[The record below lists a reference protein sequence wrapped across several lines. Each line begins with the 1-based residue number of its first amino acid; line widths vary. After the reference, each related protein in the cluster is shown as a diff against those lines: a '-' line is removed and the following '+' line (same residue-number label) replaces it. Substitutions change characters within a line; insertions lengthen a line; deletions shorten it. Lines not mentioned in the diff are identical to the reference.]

1 MTPLQFESLYNPEWD
16 ELEEM
21 LRLIGAGRRERGS
34 GAGPDVIEPLRGERV
49 ASLYRRACEH
59 LALARARAYP
69 RSMQDRLDRLTSEA
83 HQVIYQRPELGI
95 ERMRHAF
102 AVTFP
107 RAVRA
112 HAAYVW
118 TSTVLLML
126 PMLLVGWLVYERPD
140 LVLSIVDA
148 STAAQYEEM
157 YADSAEAIGSVRSAD
172 SNWYMFGFYILNNVG
187 IGFQCFALGL
197 FFGIGAVYALVFN
210 GIHIGAIAGYVTERG
225 LGHNFYQFVAT
236 HGAFELTAI
245 VLAGAAGMR
254 LGHSLLAP
262 GRSTRLQSLTR
273 AARET
278 SIIVIGLAV
287 MLLIAAAI
295 EAFWSSARWL
305 PLTVKYS
312 VAALSWVAVL
322 GYLTLQGRHA
332 D

>member
-1 MTPLQFESLYNPEWD
+1 MTPLQFETLYHDDWD
-16 ELEEM
+16 ELETM
-21 LRLIGAGRRERGS
+21 LKRIAGGHKENKGFN
-34 GAGPDVIEPLRGERV
+34 AVPIQGERV
-49 ASLYRRACEH
+49 ASLYRHACEH

-69 RSMQDRLDRLTSEA
+69 RSLQDRLDKLTSEA
-83 HQVIYQRPELGI
+83 HQVIYQSPEFGI
-95 ERMRHAF
+95 ERIRRAF
-102 AVTFP
+102 SVTFP

-118 TSTVLLML
+118 TSAALLMV
-126 PMLLVGWLVYERPD
+126 PALLLGWLVFDRPD
-140 LVLSIVDA
+140 LVLSVIDA
-148 STAAQYEEM
+148 QTAASFEYM
-157 YADSAEAIGSVRSAD
+157 YSDSSHAIGAIRDAD
-172 SNWYMFGFYILNNVG
+172 SNWVMFGYYIRHNIG

-197 FFGIGAVYALVFN
+197 FFGIGSVYALVFN
-210 GIHIGAIAGYVTERG
+210 GIYFGAIAGYITERG
-225 LGHNFYQFVAT
+225 LGHNFYQFVVT

-278 SIIVIGLAV
+278 SILVVGLAV
-287 MLLIAAAI
+287 MLIIAAAI

-312 VAALSWVAVL
+312 VAALCWIAVL

>member
-1 MTPLQFESLYNPEWD
+1 MTPLQFESLYSPEWE
-16 ELEEM
+16 ELEEL
-21 LRLIGAGRRERGS
+21 LRLIASGKSGRSSRTAPR
-34 GAGPDVIEPLRGERV
+34 DFEPVRGERV

-69 RSMQDRLDRLTSEA
+69 RSMQDRLDNLTSEA
-83 HQVIYQRPELGI
+83 HQVIYQRPEIGI
-95 ERMRHAF
+95 ERIRHAF

-148 STAAQYEEM
+148 RTAAEYEAM
-157 YADSAEAIGSVRSAD
+157 YSDSAEAIGSVRSAD
-172 SNWYMFGFYILNNVG
+172 DNWYMFGFYIRHNVG

-210 GIHIGAIAGYVTERG
+210 GIAIGAIAGYVTERG

-278 SIIVIGLAV
+278 SILVVGLAV
-287 MLLIAAAI
+287 MLILAAAI

-305 PLTVKYS
+305 PLTLKYS
-312 VAALSWVAVL
+312 VAALCWVAVL
-322 GYLTLQGRHA
+322 GYLALQGRHA

>member
-1 MTPLQFESLYNPEWD
+1 MTPLQFESLYQPEWD
-16 ELEEM
+16 ELGE
-21 LRLIGAGRRERGS
+21 LLARIDAGKLDRGR
-34 GAGPDVIEPLRGERV
+34 GAGPIQGERV

-69 RSMQDRLDRLTSEA
+69 RSMQDRLDKLTSEA
-83 HQVIYQRPELGI
+83 HQVIYQQPEIGI

-118 TSTVLLML
+118 ASAILFGL
-126 PMLLVGWLVYERPD
+126 PLLLVGWLVYERPE
-140 LVLSIVDA
+140 LVLSVVDA
-148 STAAQYEEM
+148 NTAAEYEYM
-157 YADSAEAIGSVRSAD
+157 YSDDAHSIGSVRSAD
-172 SNWYMFGFYILNNVG
+172 SNWFMFGAYILNNVS

-197 FFGIGAVYALVFN
+197 FFGIGSVYALVFN
-210 GIHIGAIAGYVTERG
+210 GIQIGAVAGYVTERG
-225 LGHNFYQFVAT
+225 LGHNFYQFVVT
-236 HGAFELTAI
+236 HAAFELTAI

-278 SIIVIGLAV
+278 SMLVVGLAV

-305 PLTVKYS
+305 PVAVKYS
-312 VAALSWVAVL
+312 VAALCWVAVL